1 MSVTSAGRSVLSRA
15 RLSIPGSMECVA
27 QVQNKNYALMREQ
40 TLERETIEMKLNRKH
55 FALSAIMT
63 AFLTLTG
70 CSSTAAQG
78 APATP
83 DQNKAPNS
91 ETGQNS
97 QAQKESKTAKSDQTT
112 TDTTKEDKNDDIE
125 LENLN
130 PVTGHT
136 ISLTD
141 AKGNL
146 LINKGGTYTL
156 NGSTSYTVV
165 VDAKDQD
172 VTLVLDSAAINAKDL
187 PAIYVRN
194 AKKTIVEVKGSSTL
208 NSTSHTAQDGLNAA
222 LYVRSDLDLK
232 GTGTLTIKDGEG
244 HGVKAKG
251 DMTSQALTLTA
262 TASQDGLH
270 ASDNLTI
277 TSGIY
282 TFKTEDEGIEVNEA
296 LNITDGTFTIKSTG
310 DGLRAETGVVIKNG
324 KYTIDTENEGIESK
338 ADLTIEN
345 GTFTINAKDDGLNA
359 GNDLTVKGGTL
370 NIISSTNDGLDAN
383 GNLDLAG
390 GTINTTALKAPEGA
404 FDVDNAKF
412 TISGG
417 NIIGLSAVATL
428 PTDVKQNTV
437 MVNAESTFKKL
448 ELKQGGKTLL
458 SFENKAQTETTQ
470 NNTAKDKTSQ
480 DPAAN
485 QNNQNNTANK
495 DSSNEY
501 AANQQK
507 QGQNAP
513 EQEMTNTDR
522 RGGQMGPGGMNGNG
536 TIALTLSC
544 KDLKAGSE
552 AQLYL
557 DGQLAET
564 FTVEEGLTTVG
575 DIMTMGGGAGGMRG
589 GEFGGRPEMN
599 EDFDP
604 NGQRPEMDKNFDP
617 NGERP
622 ELPED
627 FDGRFPFEDQDGNE
641 RPQRPEFDQNQDSQT
656 QDNRENFKGQKPSRN
671 RGQGSTANDKTQ
683 EDTTSS
689 ATSKSST
696 AA

>member
-1 MSVTSAGRSVLSRA
+1 
-15 RLSIPGSMECVA
+15 
-27 QVQNKNYALMREQ
+27 MREQ
-40 TLERETIEMKLNRKH
+40 TLERETIDMKLNRKH

-63 AFLTLTG
+63 AFITLTG
-70 CSSTAAQG
+70 CSSAAAQDTPA
-78 APATP
+78 APA
-83 DQNKAPNS
+83 QNKAPAN
-91 ETGQNS
+91 ETTQDS
-97 QAQKESKTAKSDQTT
+97 QTSKENKTAKSGQT

-130 PVTGHT
+130 PVTGNT
-136 ISLTD
+136 ISLAD

-156 NGSTSYTVV
+156 KGKTSYTVV

-172 VTLVLDSAAINAKDL
+172 VTLVLDSAAIEAKDL

-194 AKKTIVEVKGSSTL
+194 AKKTVVEVKGSSSL
-208 NSTSHTAQDGLNAA
+208 KSTSHSAQEGLNAA
-222 LYVRSDLDLK
+222 LYVRSDLDVK
-232 GTGTLTIKDGEG
+232 GTGTLTLQDGQG
-244 HGVKAKG
+244 HGIKAKG
-251 DMTSQALTLTA
+251 DMTSQGLTLTA
-262 TASQDGLH
+262 NAKQDGIH

-277 TSGIY
+277 TSGTY
-282 TFKTEDEGIEVNEA
+282 TFTTEDEGVEVNET

-310 DGLRAETGVVIKNG
+310 DGLRAETGVLIKNG

-370 NIISSTNDGLDAN
+370 NIISATNDGLDAN
-383 GNLDLAG
+383 GSLDLAG
-390 GTINTTALKAPEGA
+390 GTINATALKAPEGA

-417 NIIGLSAVATL
+417 SIIGLSAVATL
-428 PTDVKQNTV
+428 PNDVKQNTV
-437 MVNAESTFKKL
+437 MVNADSTFKKL

-458 SFENKAQTETTQ
+458 SFENKAQSATTSTQ
-470 NNTAKDKTSQ
+470 NNTTKET
-480 DPAAN
+480 P
-485 QNNQNNTANK
+485 ANK
-495 DSSNEY
+495 DS
-501 AANQQK
+501 AANKDSQTNTTNQDSSASSSTNSQK
-507 QGQNAP
+507 QNQDASKQP
-513 EQEMTNTDR
+513 TTNTDR
-522 RGGQMGPGGMNGNG
+522 RNGQMGPSGMNGNG

-557 DGQLAET
+557 DGELAET

-575 DIMTMGGGAGGMRG
+575 DIMTMGGGAGMRG

-599 EDFDP
+599 EDFGK
-604 NGQRPEMDKNFDP
+604 NGQRPEMDENFDP

-622 ELPED
+622 EMPED
-627 FDGRFPFEDQDGNE
+627 GQGRFPFGDRQNSDRFQPESDENQENDQTTKG
-641 RPQRPEFDQNQDSQT
+641 QR
-656 QDNRENFKGQKPSRN
+656 RFKGRRSQENP
-671 RGQGSTANDKTQ
+671 TNDQTK

-696 AA
+696 TA